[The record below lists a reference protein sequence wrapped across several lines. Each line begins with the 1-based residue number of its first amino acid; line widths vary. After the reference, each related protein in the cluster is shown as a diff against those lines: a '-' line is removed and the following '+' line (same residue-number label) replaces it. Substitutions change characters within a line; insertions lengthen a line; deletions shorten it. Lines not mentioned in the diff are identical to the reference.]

1 MLLET
6 PQSHCQTPSTGEPD
20 AGKPPVRF
28 GGRGDINTVVPTP
41 ILHPAPTGR
50 EFLLPNHK
58 PVLKFPLNH
67 LGFEGAVFGRA
78 DCRTVIL
85 LKELAYSLESCPGG
99 APASTVGF
107 QFIEDSSK
115 CLFITWQVIVG
126 RWPACQTA
134 GVPQLLGTDH
144 R

>member
-1 MLLET
+1 MAKPLLRRGRAVQPDRSSRQGPIAPQPIMPLDT

-58 PVLKFPLNH
+58 PVLKFLPNH
-67 LGFEGAVFGRA
+67 LR
-78 DCRTVIL
+78 L
-85 LKELAYSLESCPGG
+85 
-99 APASTVGF
+99 STYLCNRG
-107 QFIEDSSK
+107 
-115 CLFITWQVIVG
+115 
-126 RWPACQTA
+126 
-134 GVPQLLGTDH
+134 
-144 R
+144 